1 MTATLARTARNFRTK
16 SFTYNT
22 LYCSKNWQI
31 YNMGYCVTCYNRQ
44 QSSASLNLQSLDS
57 ITIKKQKD
65 GWPDSCSLLPQQSKQ
80 GHRRWALQR
89 GGWRRHCKKVNFHD
103 WKADKI
109 SSTVYIAKC
118 NKIKVKILNFSFYQR
133 HIKSIWTDSYFLT
146 NKLRFTLE
154 LADRPRTQSRW
165 MHSRPP
171 RNLKNISP
179 KNVMST

>member
-22 LYCSKNWQI
+22 LYCSENWQI

-44 QSSASLNLQSLDS
+44 QSSASLNLQS
-57 ITIKKQKD
+57 ITIKKPKV

-103 WKADKI
+103 WKADKKPQLSTMQNVIKKGANFNFFILPKNHFFLQINNFATISRLCLQIIYTII
-109 SSTVYIAKC
+109 SSQQ
-118 NKIKVKILNFSFYQR
+118 LE
-133 HIKSIWTDSYFLT
+133 TDFF
-146 NKLRFTLE
+146 N
-154 LADRPRTQSRW
+154 
-165 MHSRPP
+165 
-171 RNLKNISP
+171 
-179 KNVMST
+179 